1 MKKANLYYRLKPKYK
16 SCLTEQLK
24 AYYNLTHATIVLLKD
39 TRDISD
45 LTGQQISNFLI
56 LTSPIKDRFELS
68 YMEIFYGTEHFYSD
82 AEMDKAQDTK

>member
-1 MKKANLYYRLKPKYK
+1 MNEKNLYYRLKPKYRT
-16 SCLTEQLK
+16 CLMEQLK
-24 AYYNLTHATIVLLKD
+24 KYYNLTHGTMELLKS

-56 LTSPIKDRFELS
+56 LTSPVKDRFELS

-82 AEMDKAQDTK
+82 AEMDKFKKP